1 MTPFDGDASGSFK
14 RSTRMPL
21 DAVVR
26 LHFEGT
32 VAYQNGF
39 AANVSATG
47 MFVKHPDPPANGTHL
62 VFEFVVG
69 SERKPVQGAGI
80 VAWTREKY
88 QGPGRPAGIGIQF
101 TQVDGVSRQHIAEAL
116 FEFLEASLGEEL
128 VNRAGQELGVDA
140 EELAAAE
147 EVVRQ
152 LDLPTPEELEA
163 EQERRHR
170 ALPEEPE
177 PVHDEPAPPPT
188 QSLEP
193 IPVALEEPQATRDE
207 APRFPLA
214 PSDTPGESLA
224 ETEEQ
229 RVERMVRE
237 ALAEE
242 EPYAGAAVAR
252 SARDGSPVLWI
263 GLAAVLVV
271 AGAWAL
277 WHFGIVAPRNHAEPA
292 ATPIATP
299 TPTPRPPLPGN
310 LGPISTLA
318 ETVGASEAAD
328 AAAPLPLP
336 GAGMAPD
343 EAAESTAP
351 GVADDATD
359 PAAEEAASELPLAP
373 LEPTA
378 APAPS
383 ARATARPTPAP
394 AAEPEGDQ
402 TATRLDDIDWTEAT
416 GTTVVTLSG
425 DGPFRPGSYSYFELG
440 GDKPRVLIRLRG
452 LDQPFRPNQL
462 ALGTAAVTGS
472 GSAGTSR
479 TASTSSTSSS
489 ISPPRARA
497 STASRS
503 SAAGSSS
510 SSRRAERAR

>member
-62 VFEFVVG
+62 VFEFVIG

-80 VAWTREKY
+80 VAWTRDKY
-88 QGPGRPAGIGIQF
+88 SGPGRPAGIGIQF
-101 TQVDGVSRQHIAEAL
+101 TQVDSVSRQHIAEAL
-116 FEFLEASLGEEL
+116 FEYLEASLGEEL
-128 VNRAGQELGVDA
+128 MNRAGPELGVDA

-163 EQERRHR
+163 EQGRRHQAR
-170 ALPEEPE
+170 LEEPE
-177 PVHDEPAPPPT
+177 PAPEEPTPPPPR
-188 QSLEP
+188 SPEP
-193 IPVALEEPQATRDE
+193 FPAALEQPQSARDE
-207 APRFPLA
+207 GPRFPLA
-214 PSDTPGESLA
+214 PSDTPGESLT

-237 ALAEE
+237 ALAQE

-252 SARDGSPVLWI
+252 SARDGSPARWI

-277 WHFGIVAPRNHAEPA
+277 WHFGIVAPGDRAEPV

-299 TPTPRPPLPGN
+299 TPTPRPPLPGD

-328 AAAPLPLP
+328 AAAPPPLP
-336 GAGMAPD
+336 AAGTAPD
-343 EAAESTAP
+343 EAARSIPP
-351 GVADDATD
+351 GAADEATD
-359 PAAEEAASELPLAP
+359 PASEEAASELPLAP
-373 LEPTA
+373 LEPAATA
-378 APAPS
+378 TPS
-383 ARATARPTPAP
+383 ARAAGSPKPTPGT
-394 AAEPEGDQ
+394 EPEESQ

-462 ALGTAAVTGS
+462 AVGTAAVAGIRNGWHVKDGVNEQHVVLDLAPAGARLDGFEVMGS
-472 GSAGTSR
+472 RIVLKLT
-479 TASTSSTSSS
+479 
-489 ISPPRARA
+489 PR
-497 STASRS
+497 
-503 SAAGSSS
+503 
-510 SSRRAERAR
+510 